1 MDSPTRILLVEDM
14 PTDAELTIR
23 EIRKTL
29 PSCSV
34 HIVDTQDGFLAAL
47 SAHQPDIIV
56 TDYSMPQFDGR
67 MVLELAK
74 QRAPMTPVVIVT
86 GAINEDTAVECMKAG
101 ALDYV
106 IKEHIKRLGQA
117 VLHALEQRETRI
129 ARLKAEEDL
138 KRNEE
143 RYRRFFEDD
152 LSGVYLSTPR
162 GQLLACNPA
171 FVRIMGYE
179 SAEQIQTINTAGMY
193 VSSSDRGSFLDAL
206 RQNGKLINSELTLVR
221 RDGAR
226 IHAVENVVGI
236 FSDGQLVEFI
246 GYLFDVTEQK
256 KRDATMRLLAHTME
270 SVTEIATITDLEDRF
285 TFVNQSFLQTY
296 GYVPD
301 EVIGKSVSMLWSPN
315 NPPHLLEDILSQSK
329 TGNWRGEV
337 LNRKKDGTEFPLSL
351 KTSQV
356 RDEKG
361 NILGLVGISEDI
373 TERKKA
379 DEQLRSSLREKEAL
393 LREIHHR
400 VKNNLQVISSLL
412 HMQAAR
418 SSEEKIKSVLEE
430 SEHRIRSMALIHE
443 ALYRTYSFSALDFG
457 AHLREL
463 VAALTRSYGR
473 PGVNTTTEVEGVE
486 LPIDA
491 AVPCGLIANELITN
505 ALKHAFPSQKNGTIT
520 VGLNRRSPEL
530 VELSVRDDGIG
541 FPSDLDYREMT
552 TMGMNIIESL
562 VQQIDGVMTLD
573 TSKGT
578 TFVVAFPG

>member
-34 HIVDTQDGFLAAL
+34 HVVDTQDGFLAAL
-47 SAHQPDIIV
+47 SAHRPDIIV

-67 MVLELAK
+67 IVLELAK
-74 QRAPMTPVVIVT
+74 EHVPMTPVVIVT

-101 ALDYV
+101 AVDYV
-106 IKEHIKRLGQA
+106 IKEHIKRLGHA

-129 ARLKAEEDL
+129 ARVKAENDL

-152 LSGVYLSTPR
+152 LSGVYLSTPQ

-171 FVRIMGYE
+171 FVRIMGYAN
-179 SAEQIQTINTAGMY
+179 AEQMQAINTAEMY
-193 VSSSDRGSFLDAL
+193 ASPADRENFLDQL

-236 FSDGQLVEFI
+236 FCDGQLVEFI

-270 SVTEIATITDLEDRF
+270 SITEIATITDLEDRF

-296 GYVPD
+296 GYVLD

-315 NPPHLLEDILSQSK
+315 NPPHLFHQILSQSK
-329 TGNWRGEV
+329 TGSWRGEV
-337 LNRKKDGTEFPLSL
+337 LNRTKHGSEFPLEL
-351 KTSQV
+351 RTSQV

-373 TERKKA
+373 TERKEA
-379 DEQLRSSLREKEAL
+379 EEQLRSSLREKDAL

-418 SSEEKIKSVLEE
+418 SGEEKIRSVLEE

-443 ALYRTYSFSALDFG
+443 ALYRTYNFSALDFG

-473 PGVNTTTEVEGVE
+473 AGVDTAMEVEGVE

-505 ALKHAFPSQKNGTIT
+505 ALKHAFPSQRNGTIT
-520 VGLNRRSPEL
+520 VGLRRRNPEL

-541 FPSDLDYREMT
+541 FPSNRDYHEMT
-552 TMGMNIIESL
+552 TMGMNIVESL

-578 TFVVAFPG
+578 TFVVTFPG